1 MYTITD
7 KYLYINMISEKMEGR
22 EKLKVTLKKAISV
35 LLAVVMVF
43 TSVNIVPSTVE
54 AAVNS
59 SSGSSSWSLVWNDEF
74 NQTVGEAPDSS
85 TWSYDIGH
93 GDNGWGNQELQRYT
107 NSTDNVRIVDMSSDS
122 GSTDGKALA
131 ITAKRENG
139 EITSGRIK
147 TLNKQYLKYGRVE
160 ARLRLDDG
168 MRSGV
173 WPAFWMMGNDIES
186 GAPWPYCGEIDI
198 MEHRNAEKQIISTL
212 HWNTGTGT
220 SANNA
225 HIYSGSETTN
235 QYGNID
241 SINDWHNYAV
251 EWYED
256 VVKFYL
262 DGVCFETLNINNS
275 EMEEFQKEHFILLNL
290 AIGSSGSPFTKGET
304 VSDDFQSATMYVDY
318 VRVYQ
323 GKDSA
328 FSIAK
333 SGTSETK
340 PTPTTT
346 GDGSVEETTT
356 TTTKET
362 TQVSDNSLW
371 QEIGG
376 GDANTWYYDKNSM
389 SGISGV
395 VNIQQPGFAKEMGIY
410 ITVPSGISS
419 VSVNGN
425 TEGVAA
431 IQGAGAV
438 VYLSALTK
446 QTNTVTINYAGGTG
460 TVIIKNTNGT
470 SDGTTTETQT
480 ESQTPTET
488 INAADPY
495 ADVETVLTAPT
506 NAYLYNFTQEGNGYK
521 LSFTKA
527 DNSSILGEKTGT
539 EKYALY
545 VNDMLI
551 KEINATEL
559 TVNASNNT
567 ATVSLAEGDVS
578 KSGLTKGQQQKVSV
592 REIYSV
598 SDSENYYSPKSA
610 TTTFMYGNVESPY
623 ADDVPQIF
631 ISSSRLADGS
641 GKKNDNV
648 DLLTD
653 TSKTKV
659 NAAIVVKDEKGNN
672 TSYSNIGNIKVRGN
686 STALTEK
693 KPYNISFNEATD
705 LFGMGKAKKWSL
717 LANAFDK
724 SLIRNKLAM
733 DFQRTLESTYTP
745 NNVYTSNC
753 KFVDLYVDGTF
764 LGNYLLI
771 ESVETGSSRVDIND
785 GYVDDTDN
793 AKTESEP
800 AKVTINGTEYS
811 VYDALLELANDV
823 TETDSRYDE
832 GTYYFKTNGCSEIFS
847 INAPERSNTSYGYKE
862 SDTNK
867 PEWVTNINTY
877 LNGFETVLNQP
888 ATTDEEQKAQFDL
901 ISQFIDVDSFV
912 NFYITEEYFMCK
924 DVNFSSTRF
933 YTKGGKLYAG
943 PLWDLDL
950 SSGNIVDH
958 NGYEDYYAQHFA
970 WFNKLMTN
978 KYFKEK
984 VINRFTDVQPI
995 IKQIY
1000 AENGTMDTEIN
1011 SAKKSI
1017 DRNYLAKSEGGAGWE
1032 LNRRYT
1038 GDNYSNNV
1046 NKMYTEYAS
1055 YISDLRTWLQGR
1067 NTWLSATTQWN
1078 VTDDEYTWISIPNS
1092 NYYYF
1097 VPEGNQY
1104 KVTNANVASEK
1115 ILLAYGTQGFNATK
1129 VTVDGTEISSDNYE
1143 STGSVEFKI
1152 KESVLAKNGHPYKVA
1167 VYTENSGDTP
1177 YFTVYLKKTAPEDYV
1192 PKGFAVAV
1200 DNSGL
1205 LTATWT
1211 TTSDANAAAA
1221 TYEVKVGTEIAKVT
1235 GSTATYQL
1243 SSYGKYKVTL
1253 TTMIGSEI
1261 KDTQTLELTYSDP
1274 DTVGGTLTV
1283 SENWEAE
1290 RAESLVWT
1298 EVKNATG
1305 YGIYVDGKLYKTTNN
1320 TEEKVPAYVFAEKSE
1335 NTNKLSKP
1343 TTVGN
1348 HTTTVLAL
1356 FEDEK
1361 APELL
1366 TDGKSKNIVGE
1377 PYDTTLY
1384 VNYIFGTG
1392 TNLWNKSIS
1401 DNVWNFTV
1409 CEAIDKKG
1417 VTKGALADVE
1427 YNDDGSATVKFN
1439 DMGENTQSDS
1449 SGNRQQ
1455 PWNVKGALYNIP
1467 TENDKEVTVSFDI
1480 IGPAC
1485 LAEKKSGYPGE
1496 PEGEEKTQGITI
1508 NFTPEEIVNGA
1519 YGAAYKY
1526 AKYYFEPATV
1536 NGKQVSVLHYSENV
1550 KTTNTSYDLLF
1561 GLGDLVFSGD
1571 DKTLTLTNP
1580 VTSTVYGVD
1589 TVDAKGL
1596 YTSDGKGAAY
1606 VGFTSTVPNRQEP
1619 YYTYKVSVLDG
1630 ETTLEE
1636 QVVDNPSHITLKNG
1650 ETGYVPGKEY
1660 TVKVESIYAITN
1672 EVTATKT
1679 ATVTIPNEAEKKAD
1693 LVISSVINK
1702 RTNSTTVA
1710 DSVFR
1715 TGESVDVKVTVS
1727 NIGSVTSETTKLGL
1741 YNASLENTP
1750 LLDEKDVPAIEPGQS
1765 VTLTFTNTLA
1775 SEPNEYHFLLKV
1787 NADKTTS
1794 ESDYTNNNSNTEIK
1808 AYAPITDDLKIT
1820 DSETA
1825 HRISW
1830 ESVDGATSYEIR
1842 YSKKDG
1848 TEARAIVSGTTEY
1861 QLTEIPKE
1869 GTEIQLW
1876 AVESDNTK
1884 YEVKYTVPKAD
1895 MIISALKMVSEPLVD
1910 QYYRVGDT
1918 IKYEVTMKNIGL
1930 GKAVAKDGKITIH
1943 LVAGKNN
1950 NTESMI
1956 EKAYAVSANG
1966 NDINNISSG
1975 DSVTVTMETV
1985 LSDSDLGEIYFGGRA
2000 DADGDID
2007 EGNENNNYSIISTPV
2022 IVKEKLADSIVFAN
2036 DGTNVTATWP
2046 AYNDAT
2052 GYKIRYITGITNSIV
2067 GETVIK
2073 ATEGTTYSFSDNNS
2087 YPDSGK
2093 SVYVYAVMKDG
2104 TEQAV
2109 YASTAYA
2116 DLIVTNIGLTNGNS
2130 IIMGTTDSVTGTVK
2144 NVGVARAVAFV
2155 GSAQWC
2161 LLMAKTGTASPY
2173 NYSEEILLPNAT
2185 TDITINEAYK
2195 APDTAGEYSID
2206 YEVNE
2211 GSRIPESEEGKK
2223 NNTGTFKVNVGNK
2236 PSAVSNLKNTEG
2248 TTFTWD
2254 ESEGATSYKI
2264 YVDNALVDTVD
2275 KPTITIPTDKLSTI
2289 GEHTVKVVASNAF
2302 GDAQGTEIIK
2312 IISVEEKPLT
2322 ELVQKEQ
2329 WEYARNEVL
2338 SWAKDNEATGYAIYI
2353 NGELYTTLDQ
2363 TSKVNVSCTVPAY
2376 AFAEYNKK
2384 HNILN
2389 RQNQPTTVGTFNVS
2403 VVTLTN
2409 NTTAPE
2415 TLTETEGVYST
2426 DVENATVVGT
2436 KKTVLGVNYVYG
2448 SGTKLWLGDN
2458 PDNAWNFT
2466 ICEGSEVG
2474 ADVKVD
2480 YTSDGL
2486 SILTFHDMGNMW
2498 STEAKNAFRA
2508 LTTAE
2513 QRIEALNKDGKD
2525 DIDVGDQQWTVKAAI
2540 YDGNVNKGENLNLS
2554 FDIVGP
2560 ANITGQVISI
2570 KCVPEEY
2577 DINNN
2582 NYFDVG
2588 ITGYE
2593 EKFYKFEGVDKDED
2607 GVDDYS
2613 VLHYTNSFVATSDS
2627 YDLLF
2632 GLGLLDLTSG
2642 EKLTFTDP
2650 KVTEVYG
2657 VTKATASADYS
2668 KKYDSNY
2675 AISMLIESDVPSH
2688 LEEYYTYKVVVKD
2701 SQSNVVSTEIVDN
2714 PGNISLTNN
2723 NKGYPLGEYTVEV
2736 ESIYNEKTTSSRK
2749 TTVTLANQTGPD
2761 MIISKISLS
2770 PSTRSDGTYR
2780 VGDTVTV
2787 SFTMKNIGNE
2797 QAVPTGNLCA
2807 YTYVDGVYKEWKRG
2821 SAEPM
2826 AIGEEY
2832 NDSFTVKLDEQKKY
2846 VFSVKADAE
2855 EKVSEL
2861 NEDNNTLS
2869 TSIYVY
2875 DAEKTL
2881 DLKNDGSKVYAQW
2894 PKAEQGL
2901 TGDYIISYV
2910 SGGKTYE
2917 ENVKNATSYEFKEGK
2932 YPDYNST
2939 VTLKVAKDD
2948 GTLLNVAVATAK
2960 PDMVISSISVPKR
2973 HYTVGET
2980 VKITSVMKNIG
2991 TSNAQ
2996 LSGGDSILQKWVL
3009 GGTYTTDGKGGQLR
3023 DWSTEGITEFNINQ
3037 ELSYTFNYVITEN
3050 DVKDGKILISTYA
3063 DADFK
3068 LLEIDENNNSSDVI
3082 ELVVGEPTQLTL
3094 KQQNV
3099 DVSKAQYGNGKV
3111 EAVWPAATDA
3121 TAYEIVYNTGA
3132 TYKPVQETSV
3142 TRTKVLR
3149 LENPVETESS
3159 IKYTSDGNTFVYNKN
3174 DKTFTYVFEESLDNK
3189 SKVTVRNTYEEN
3201 VGNETVYYDYAS
3213 ATAYAD
3219 LIVTDL
3225 DVTGDR
3231 VTTQNGKKVIPVK
3244 LPFNLT
3250 MNVRNIGTAAIGSAG
3265 EDFETYYGGWNM
3277 TSLIEQTNVPG
3288 IVGNENLTAGG
3299 INTAYC
3305 KGIVAGQSVPVT
3317 ISKAI
3322 IKSKGDYT
3330 LKVKT
3335 DSPGFAEAED
3345 TGYFDESDETN
3356 NYATIDVSADYNQQ
3370 KMDWVP
3376 IHYSES
3382 DELVQNGTV
3391 SVNDNYPFKI
3401 AATQSTIEYKV
3412 LNSSIP
3418 DLDYS
3423 DIVTRYVGYAN
3434 THISIGFNNEY
3445 SIVSTKPYQYKEVGE
3460 GKGNYVKITDA
3471 NGNVTYKEVENNKGD
3486 YIVESVISD
3495 TVTQYSQV
3503 NGDYANNYGT
3513 SSFVPNFNVLQNQ
3526 GCYINNWLNN
3536 GEVLAPTSNTQIGYV
3551 GNGFNFNAESWG
3563 LGKYYVM
3570 KLKTG
3575 PDENADWVE
3584 MAFRVKTD
3592 GSQWIKVNATD
3603 GTDADKLPFY
3613 YHDDTYET
3621 KGTFFYDCSD
3631 MNLSSITSYNGDH
3644 LAVQLDN
3651 STVPDL
3657 TKLNWRVAITTA
3669 SVDDKGNFKIPT
3681 KSDEDYEVQIQS
3693 STDGIVGV
3701 QGTGRLLMKL
3711 PEIMEQLPVHS
3722 DNGGTRDSNYYYMKI
3737 FYDTTDTSNP
3747 YVAIPIKVE
3756 ADIPKIEEIHGMTVA
3771 KRGDNL
3777 SVQWTNTTTQD
3788 EHGYTYD
3795 IYIRDVKNNG
3805 EFVKVTDTPVVAGN
3819 YNFKDYDLQTIGNEY
3834 EVKVVG
3840 KWGGHCQSTEKT
3852 LSYKVVAPEENR
3864 DYITDE
3870 TFNYDSLS
3878 NDKWMPISG
3887 EHNLPVHLE
3896 NTVSATVNADIYYYT
3911 DKDLDNAIG
3920 YNGSYISLVG
3930 NEKYFTGSTSSL
3942 YVKNGNTYKYESRN
3956 IYDNFYKGQILMNV
3970 AELFT
3975 TYGDYTDVSELY
3987 DRAMYYTVRVYGNN
4001 GANYKDYYFKI
4012 VPKPDGST
4020 VEQSSGKW
4028 REISGEHKLPVT
4040 FSDLK
4045 LDGDVYFYDYKSKT
4059 NTYDIRGYN
4068 GEYMALLGKKENY
4081 RAGTT
4086 TVQISKPIS
4095 MNMASDF
4102 DRKTGTNSYDTDK
4115 YIEKAKAGTLHEIY
4129 GNATYTSDDSIFE
4142 SKNIYESVYDG
4153 FINVKA
4159 SDVVSVSY
4167 GTNFYILK
4175 ITNGDNVA
4183 YVPMKVVVKSGDVEV
4198 QGFQINYDKGAG
4210 SASEFNP
4217 ATRIVSRA
4225 CKVMTVGDTLHRVK
4239 EHGTIFGVADYIK
4252 SSDMTL
4258 DSTSNYVSH
4267 MATTAKGLYNGYV
4280 SGLNDDDTYNYYGFT
4295 IKWNTYNYSALT
4307 TKYSYRA
4314 YAKLDNNQVV
4324 YGHKIYTANTYEV
4337 AENLYNNSKMPNVQ
4351 AHDFLYDN
4359 ILNIVDMGTNR
4370 KYISYAMVKALN
4382 VRKTTDPK
4390 YTLINTVF
4398 QDIYDYVRCSDKA
4411 YTYQDRKPFECKD
4424 ANVESELLGY
4434 LNNASKELHGS
4445 DFAEYKSLADWIY
4458 GETGNYGQSSMPSYP
4473 GCYKKADFG
4482 WGSNIFTD
4490 YDSE

>member
-1 MYTITD
+1 MKGKI
-7 KYLYINMISEKMEGR
+7 KKVVSLLLSIAMI
-22 EKLKVTLKKAISV
+22 
-35 LLAVVMVF
+35 F
-43 TSVNIVPSTVE
+43 TSVNILPSTVE

-74 NQTVGEAPDSS
+74 NQTVGEAPDAS

-131 ITAKRENG
+131 ITAKRQNG

-147 TLNKQYLKYGRVE
+147 TLNKQYMKYGRVE

-186 GAPWPYCGEIDI
+186 GASWPYCGEIDI

-220 SANNA
+220 SANYA
-225 HIYSGSETTN
+225 HVYAGSETTN
-235 QYGNID
+235 QFGNID

-256 VVKFYL
+256 VMKFYL
-262 DGVCFETLNINNS
+262 DGVCFETLNINSS

-290 AIGSSGSPFTKGET
+290 AIGSTKSPFTLGQT
-304 VSDDFQSATMYVDY
+304 VSDDFTSATMYVDY

-323 GKDSA
+323 GNDSA

-346 GDGSVEETTT
+346 GDGKVEETTT
-356 TTTKET
+356 AQET
-362 TQVSDNSLW
+362 TPASVDSSWKVID
-371 QEIGG
+371 G

-389 SGISGV
+389 SGISSV
-395 VNIQQPGFAKEMGIY
+395 VNIQKPEFAKEKGIY
-410 ITVPSGISS
+410 ITVPKSISS

-431 IQGAGAV
+431 IQDAGTV

-446 QTNTVTINYAGGTG
+446 QTNTVTIHYAGGTG

-470 SDGTTTETQT
+470 SDDTTTETQT

-495 ADVETVLTAPT
+495 ADAKTVLTAPT
-506 NAYLYNFTQEGNGYK
+506 NAYLYNFTQDGNGYK

-527 DNSSILGEKTGT
+527 DNSSVLGEKTGT

-545 VNDMLI
+545 VNDKLI

-578 KSGLTKGQQQKVSV
+578 KNGLTKGQQQKVSV

-771 ESVETGSSRVDIND
+771 ESVETGSSRVAIND

-823 TETDSRYDE
+823 TETGSRYDE

-877 LNGFETVLNQP
+877 LNGFETVLNQT

-984 VINRFTDVQPI
+984 VIKRFTDAQPI
-995 IKQIY
+995 IKKIY

-1078 VTDDEYTWISIPNS
+1078 VTDDEYTWIAIPNS

-1097 VPEGNQY
+1097 APEENQY
-1104 KVTNANVASEK
+1104 SVTNTNVASEK
-1115 ILLAYGTQGFNATK
+1115 ILLAYGAQGFNATK

-1192 PKGFAVAV
+1192 PKGFAATV

-1205 LTATWT
+1205 LTASWT

-1235 GSTATYQL
+1235 GSTATYKL
-1243 SSYGKYKVTL
+1243 STYGKYKVTL
-1253 TTMIGSEI
+1253 TTRIGSEI

-1274 DTVGGTLTV
+1274 DAVGGTLTV

-1305 YGIYVDGKLYKTTNN
+1305 YGIYVDGKLYKTTNA
-1320 TEEKVPAYVFAEKSE
+1320 TKEKIPAYVFAEKSE

-1356 FEDEK
+1356 FDDEK

-1366 TDGKSKNIVGE
+1366 TDGKSKNIVDE

-1427 YNDDGSATVKFN
+1427 YNNDGSASVKFN
-1439 DMGENTQSDS
+1439 DMGENTQTDS
-1449 SGNRQQ
+1449 NGNRQQ

-1467 TENDKEVTVSFDI
+1467 TENNKEVTVSFDI

-1519 YGAAYKY
+1519 YGATYKY

-1741 YNASLENTP
+1741 YNADLENTP

-1842 YSKKDG
+1842 YSKEDG

-1895 MIISALKMVSEPLVD
+1895 MIISALKMVSEPSVD

-1956 EKAYAVSANG
+1956 QKAYAVSANG

-1985 LSDSDLGEIYFGGRA
+1985 LSDSDLGETYFGGRA

-2007 EGNENNNYSIISTPV
+2007 EGNENNNYYIISTPV
-2022 IVKEKLADSIVFAN
+2022 IV
-2036 DGTNVTATWP
+2036 
-2046 AYNDAT
+2046 
-2052 GYKIRYITGITNSIV
+2052 
-2067 GETVIK
+2067 
-2073 ATEGTTYSFSDNNS
+2073 
-2087 YPDSGK
+2087 
-2093 SVYVYAVMKDG
+2093 
-2104 TEQAV
+2104 
-2109 YASTAYA
+2109 
-2116 DLIVTNIGLTNGNS
+2116 
-2130 IIMGTTDSVTGTVK
+2130 
-2144 NVGVARAVAFV
+2144 
-2155 GSAQWC
+2155 
-2161 LLMAKTGTASPY
+2161 
-2173 NYSEEILLPNAT
+2173 
-2185 TDITINEAYK
+2185 
-2195 APDTAGEYSID
+2195 
-2206 YEVNE
+2206 
-2211 GSRIPESEEGKK
+2211 
-2223 NNTGTFKVNVGNK
+2223 
-2236 PSAVSNLKNTEG
+2236 
-2248 TTFTWD
+2248 
-2254 ESEGATSYKI
+2254 
-2264 YVDNALVDTVD
+2264 
-2275 KPTITIPTDKLSTI
+2275 
-2289 GEHTVKVVASNAF
+2289 
-2302 GDAQGTEIIK
+2302 
-2312 IISVEEKPLT
+2312 
-2322 ELVQKEQ
+2322 
-2329 WEYARNEVL
+2329 
-2338 SWAKDNEATGYAIYI
+2338 
-2353 NGELYTTLDQ
+2353 
-2363 TSKVNVSCTVPAY
+2363 
-2376 AFAEYNKK
+2376 
-2384 HNILN
+2384 
-2389 RQNQPTTVGTFNVS
+2389 
-2403 VVTLTN
+2403 
-2409 NTTAPE
+2409 
-2415 TLTETEGVYST
+2415 
-2426 DVENATVVGT
+2426 
-2436 KKTVLGVNYVYG
+2436 
-2448 SGTKLWLGDN
+2448 
-2458 PDNAWNFT
+2458 
-2466 ICEGSEVG
+2466 
-2474 ADVKVD
+2474 
-2480 YTSDGL
+2480 
-2486 SILTFHDMGNMW
+2486 
-2498 STEAKNAFRA
+2498 
-2508 LTTAE
+2508 
-2513 QRIEALNKDGKD
+2513 
-2525 DIDVGDQQWTVKAAI
+2525 
-2540 YDGNVNKGENLNLS
+2540 
-2554 FDIVGP
+2554 
-2560 ANITGQVISI
+2560 
-2570 KCVPEEY
+2570 
-2577 DINNN
+2577 
-2582 NYFDVG
+2582 
-2588 ITGYE
+2588 
-2593 EKFYKFEGVDKDED
+2593 
-2607 GVDDYS
+2607 
-2613 VLHYTNSFVATSDS
+2613 
-2627 YDLLF
+2627 
-2632 GLGLLDLTSG
+2632 
-2642 EKLTFTDP
+2642 
-2650 KVTEVYG
+2650 
-2657 VTKATASADYS
+2657 
-2668 KKYDSNY
+2668 
-2675 AISMLIESDVPSH
+2675 
-2688 LEEYYTYKVVVKD
+2688 
-2701 SQSNVVSTEIVDN
+2701 
-2714 PGNISLTNN
+2714 
-2723 NKGYPLGEYTVEV
+2723 
-2736 ESIYNEKTTSSRK
+2736 
-2749 TTVTLANQTGPD
+2749 
-2761 MIISKISLS
+2761 
-2770 PSTRSDGTYR
+2770 
-2780 VGDTVTV
+2780 
-2787 SFTMKNIGNE
+2787 
-2797 QAVPTGNLCA
+2797 
-2807 YTYVDGVYKEWKRG
+2807 
-2821 SAEPM
+2821 
-2826 AIGEEY
+2826 
-2832 NDSFTVKLDEQKKY
+2832 
-2846 VFSVKADAE
+2846 
-2855 EKVSEL
+2855 
-2861 NEDNNTLS
+2861 
-2869 TSIYVY
+2869 
-2875 DAEKTL
+2875 
-2881 DLKNDGSKVYAQW
+2881 
-2894 PKAEQGL
+2894 
-2901 TGDYIISYV
+2901 
-2910 SGGKTYE
+2910 
-2917 ENVKNATSYEFKEGK
+2917 
-2932 YPDYNST
+2932 
-2939 VTLKVAKDD
+2939 
-2948 GTLLNVAVATAK
+2948 
-2960 PDMVISSISVPKR
+2960 
-2973 HYTVGET
+2973 
-2980 VKITSVMKNIG
+2980 
-2991 TSNAQ
+2991 
-2996 LSGGDSILQKWVL
+2996 
-3009 GGTYTTDGKGGQLR
+3009 
-3023 DWSTEGITEFNINQ
+3023 
-3037 ELSYTFNYVITEN
+3037 
-3050 DVKDGKILISTYA
+3050 
-3063 DADFK
+3063 
-3068 LLEIDENNNSSDVI
+3068 
-3082 ELVVGEPTQLTL
+3082 
-3094 KQQNV
+3094 
-3099 DVSKAQYGNGKV
+3099 
-3111 EAVWPAATDA
+3111 
-3121 TAYEIVYNTGA
+3121 
-3132 TYKPVQETSV
+3132 
-3142 TRTKVLR
+3142 
-3149 LENPVETESS
+3149 
-3159 IKYTSDGNTFVYNKN
+3159 
-3174 DKTFTYVFEESLDNK
+3174 
-3189 SKVTVRNTYEEN
+3189 
-3201 VGNETVYYDYAS
+3201 
-3213 ATAYAD
+3213 
-3219 LIVTDL
+3219 
-3225 DVTGDR
+3225 
-3231 VTTQNGKKVIPVK
+3231 
-3244 LPFNLT
+3244 
-3250 MNVRNIGTAAIGSAG
+3250 
-3265 EDFETYYGGWNM
+3265 
-3277 TSLIEQTNVPG
+3277 
-3288 IVGNENLTAGG
+3288 
-3299 INTAYC
+3299 
-3305 KGIVAGQSVPVT
+3305 
-3317 ISKAI
+3317 
-3322 IKSKGDYT
+3322 
-3330 LKVKT
+3330 
-3335 DSPGFAEAED
+3335 
-3345 TGYFDESDETN
+3345 
-3356 NYATIDVSADYNQQ
+3356 ADYNQQ

-3382 DELVQNGTV
+3382 DELVKNGTV

-3412 LNSSIP
+3412 LNSSIS

-3423 DIVTRYVGYAN
+3423 DIVTKYVGYAN

-3445 SIVSTKPYQYKEVGE
+3445 SIVSTKPYQYKKVGE
-3460 GKGNYVKITDA
+3460 GKGNYVQITDD

-3486 YIVESVISD
+3486 YVVESFISD
-3495 TVTQYSQV
+3495 TVTQYSKV

-3513 SSFVPNFNVLQNQ
+3513 SSFVPNFNVMQNQ
-3526 GCYINNWLNN
+3526 SCYINNWLNN
-3536 GEVLAPTSNTQIGYV
+3536 GEVLAPTSKTQIDYV

-3584 MAFRVKTD
+3584 IAFRVKTD
-3592 GSQWIKVNATD
+3592 GSQWIKANATD

-3621 KGTFFYDCSD
+3621 NGIFFYDCSD
-3631 MNLSSITSYNGDH
+3631 TNLSSITSYNGNH

-3681 KSDEDYEVQIQS
+3681 KLDEDYEVQIQS

-3711 PEIMEQLPVHS
+3711 PEIMKQLPVHS

-3852 LSYKVVAPEENR
+3852 LSYKVVAPEKNR

-3911 DKDLDNAIG
+3911 DKDLDNVIG

-4068 GEYMALLGKKENY
+4068 GEYMSLLGKKENY
-4081 RAGTT
+4081 QAGTT

-4175 ITNGDNVA
+4175 ITNGDNVT

-4337 AENLYNNSKMPNVQ
+4337 AENLYNNSKMPNIQ

-4382 VRKTTDPK
+4382 VRTTTDPK

-4398 QDIYDYVRCSDKA
+4398 KDIYDYVRCSDES
-4411 YTYQDRKPFECKD
+4411 YTYKDRKPFKCKD

-4434 LNNASKELHGS
+4434 LNNASKKLHGS

-4473 GCYKKADFG
+4473 GCYKKTDFG

>member
-1 MYTITD
+1 MKGKMKKVVSLLLSIA
-7 KYLYINMISEKMEGR
+7 MI
-22 EKLKVTLKKAISV
+22 
-35 LLAVVMVF
+35 F
-43 TSVNIVPSTVE
+43 TSVNILPSTVE

-212 HWNTGTGT
+212 HWNTGTGA

-225 HIYSGSETTN
+225 HVYSGSETTN

-290 AIGSSGSPFTKGET
+290 AIGSINSPFTKGET

-323 GKDSA
+323 GNDSA

-333 SGTSETK
+333 TGTSETK
-340 PTPTTT
+340 PTQTTT
-346 GDGSVEETTT
+346 GDGFTTCSSEKTSLGGWGYYVLGGNAGKYQNGTNLDDEFVLKLTSNNKSAWGVQAFTKNISVTSGHKYNVSVDVNSSAATGDVLMKDEIGGTEFTNQALSAGNNTLTGSFTANSDTMQFMFNLANVDAGTTLKFSNVKVTDVTGSGEVGVTTTAQETTP
-356 TTTKET
+356 
-362 TQVSDNSLW
+362 VSVDSSW
-371 QEIGG
+371 EVIGG

-389 SGISGV
+389 SGISNV
-395 VNIQQPGFAKEMGIY
+395 VNIQQPGFAKEKGIY
-410 ITVPSGISS
+410 ITVPKRISS

-431 IQGAGAV
+431 IQDAGAV

-446 QTNTVTINYAGGTG
+446 QINTVTINYAGGTG

-495 ADVETVLTAPT
+495 ADAKTVLTAPK

-527 DNSSILGEKTGT
+527 DNSSVLGEKTGT

-545 VNDMLI
+545 VNDKLI

-578 KSGLTKGQQQKVSV
+578 KNGLTKGQQQKVSV
-592 REIYSV
+592 REIYNV

-771 ESVETGSSRVDIND
+771 ESVETGSSRVAIND

-823 TETDSRYDE
+823 TETGSRYDE

-888 ATTDEEQKAQFDL
+888 ATTDKEQKAQFDL

-1078 VTDDEYTWISIPNS
+1078 VTDDEYTWIAIPNS

-1097 VPEGNQY
+1097 VPEGNQH

-1115 ILLAYGTQGFNATK
+1115 ILLAYGAQGFNATK

-1192 PKGFAVAV
+1192 PKGFAATV

-1235 GSTATYQL
+1235 GSTATYKL
-1243 SSYGKYKVTL
+1243 STYGKYKVTL
-1253 TTMIGSEI
+1253 TTRIGSEI

-1305 YGIYVDGKLYKTTNN
+1305 YGIYVDGKLYKTTNA
-1320 TEEKVPAYVFAEKSE
+1320 TKEKIPAYVFAEKSE

-1356 FEDEK
+1356 FDDEK

-1895 MIISALKMVSEPLVD
+1895 MIISALKMVSEPSVD

-2022 IVKEKLADSIVFAN
+2022 IVKK
-2036 DGTNVTATWP
+2036 
-2046 AYNDAT
+2046 
-2052 GYKIRYITGITNSIV
+2052 
-2067 GETVIK
+2067 
-2073 ATEGTTYSFSDNNS
+2073 
-2087 YPDSGK
+2087 
-2093 SVYVYAVMKDG
+2093 
-2104 TEQAV
+2104 
-2109 YASTAYA
+2109 
-2116 DLIVTNIGLTNGNS
+2116 
-2130 IIMGTTDSVTGTVK
+2130 
-2144 NVGVARAVAFV
+2144 
-2155 GSAQWC
+2155 
-2161 LLMAKTGTASPY
+2161 
-2173 NYSEEILLPNAT
+2173 
-2185 TDITINEAYK
+2185 
-2195 APDTAGEYSID
+2195 
-2206 YEVNE
+2206 
-2211 GSRIPESEEGKK
+2211 
-2223 NNTGTFKVNVGNK
+2223 
-2236 PSAVSNLKNTEG
+2236 
-2248 TTFTWD
+2248 
-2254 ESEGATSYKI
+2254 
-2264 YVDNALVDTVD
+2264 
-2275 KPTITIPTDKLSTI
+2275 
-2289 GEHTVKVVASNAF
+2289 
-2302 GDAQGTEIIK
+2302 
-2312 IISVEEKPLT
+2312 
-2322 ELVQKEQ
+2322 
-2329 WEYARNEVL
+2329 
-2338 SWAKDNEATGYAIYI
+2338 
-2353 NGELYTTLDQ
+2353 
-2363 TSKVNVSCTVPAY
+2363 
-2376 AFAEYNKK
+2376 
-2384 HNILN
+2384 
-2389 RQNQPTTVGTFNVS
+2389 
-2403 VVTLTN
+2403 
-2409 NTTAPE
+2409 
-2415 TLTETEGVYST
+2415 
-2426 DVENATVVGT
+2426 
-2436 KKTVLGVNYVYG
+2436 
-2448 SGTKLWLGDN
+2448 
-2458 PDNAWNFT
+2458 
-2466 ICEGSEVG
+2466 
-2474 ADVKVD
+2474 
-2480 YTSDGL
+2480 
-2486 SILTFHDMGNMW
+2486 
-2498 STEAKNAFRA
+2498 
-2508 LTTAE
+2508 
-2513 QRIEALNKDGKD
+2513 
-2525 DIDVGDQQWTVKAAI
+2525 
-2540 YDGNVNKGENLNLS
+2540 
-2554 FDIVGP
+2554 
-2560 ANITGQVISI
+2560 
-2570 KCVPEEY
+2570 
-2577 DINNN
+2577 
-2582 NYFDVG
+2582 
-2588 ITGYE
+2588 
-2593 EKFYKFEGVDKDED
+2593 
-2607 GVDDYS
+2607 
-2613 VLHYTNSFVATSDS
+2613 
-2627 YDLLF
+2627 
-2632 GLGLLDLTSG
+2632 
-2642 EKLTFTDP
+2642 
-2650 KVTEVYG
+2650 
-2657 VTKATASADYS
+2657 
-2668 KKYDSNY
+2668 
-2675 AISMLIESDVPSH
+2675 
-2688 LEEYYTYKVVVKD
+2688 
-2701 SQSNVVSTEIVDN
+2701 
-2714 PGNISLTNN
+2714 
-2723 NKGYPLGEYTVEV
+2723 
-2736 ESIYNEKTTSSRK
+2736 
-2749 TTVTLANQTGPD
+2749 
-2761 MIISKISLS
+2761 
-2770 PSTRSDGTYR
+2770 
-2780 VGDTVTV
+2780 
-2787 SFTMKNIGNE
+2787 
-2797 QAVPTGNLCA
+2797 
-2807 YTYVDGVYKEWKRG
+2807 
-2821 SAEPM
+2821 
-2826 AIGEEY
+2826 
-2832 NDSFTVKLDEQKKY
+2832 
-2846 VFSVKADAE
+2846 
-2855 EKVSEL
+2855 
-2861 NEDNNTLS
+2861 
-2869 TSIYVY
+2869 
-2875 DAEKTL
+2875 
-2881 DLKNDGSKVYAQW
+2881 
-2894 PKAEQGL
+2894 
-2901 TGDYIISYV
+2901 
-2910 SGGKTYE
+2910 
-2917 ENVKNATSYEFKEGK
+2917 
-2932 YPDYNST
+2932 
-2939 VTLKVAKDD
+2939 
-2948 GTLLNVAVATAK
+2948 
-2960 PDMVISSISVPKR
+2960 
-2973 HYTVGET
+2973 
-2980 VKITSVMKNIG
+2980 
-2991 TSNAQ
+2991 
-2996 LSGGDSILQKWVL
+2996 
-3009 GGTYTTDGKGGQLR
+3009 
-3023 DWSTEGITEFNINQ
+3023 
-3037 ELSYTFNYVITEN
+3037 
-3050 DVKDGKILISTYA
+3050 
-3063 DADFK
+3063 
-3068 LLEIDENNNSSDVI
+3068 
-3082 ELVVGEPTQLTL
+3082 
-3094 KQQNV
+3094 
-3099 DVSKAQYGNGKV
+3099 
-3111 EAVWPAATDA
+3111 
-3121 TAYEIVYNTGA
+3121 
-3132 TYKPVQETSV
+3132 
-3142 TRTKVLR
+3142 
-3149 LENPVETESS
+3149 
-3159 IKYTSDGNTFVYNKN
+3159 
-3174 DKTFTYVFEESLDNK
+3174 
-3189 SKVTVRNTYEEN
+3189 
-3201 VGNETVYYDYAS
+3201 
-3213 ATAYAD
+3213 
-3219 LIVTDL
+3219 
-3225 DVTGDR
+3225 
-3231 VTTQNGKKVIPVK
+3231 
-3244 LPFNLT
+3244 
-3250 MNVRNIGTAAIGSAG
+3250 
-3265 EDFETYYGGWNM
+3265 
-3277 TSLIEQTNVPG
+3277 
-3288 IVGNENLTAGG
+3288 
-3299 INTAYC
+3299 
-3305 KGIVAGQSVPVT
+3305 
-3317 ISKAI
+3317 
-3322 IKSKGDYT
+3322 
-3330 LKVKT
+3330 
-3335 DSPGFAEAED
+3335 
-3345 TGYFDESDETN
+3345 
-3356 NYATIDVSADYNQQ
+3356 
-3370 KMDWVP
+3370 
-3376 IHYSES
+3376 
-3382 DELVQNGTV
+3382 
-3391 SVNDNYPFKI
+3391 
-3401 AATQSTIEYKV
+3401 
-3412 LNSSIP
+3412 
-3418 DLDYS
+3418 
-3423 DIVTRYVGYAN
+3423 
-3434 THISIGFNNEY
+3434 
-3445 SIVSTKPYQYKEVGE
+3445 
-3460 GKGNYVKITDA
+3460 
-3471 NGNVTYKEVENNKGD
+3471 
-3486 YIVESVISD
+3486 
-3495 TVTQYSQV
+3495 
-3503 NGDYANNYGT
+3503 
-3513 SSFVPNFNVLQNQ
+3513 
-3526 GCYINNWLNN
+3526 
-3536 GEVLAPTSNTQIGYV
+3536 
-3551 GNGFNFNAESWG
+3551 
-3563 LGKYYVM
+3563 
-3570 KLKTG
+3570 
-3575 PDENADWVE
+3575 
-3584 MAFRVKTD
+3584 D

-3621 KGTFFYDCSD
+3621 KGTFFYACSD
-3631 MNLSSITSYNGDH
+3631 MNLSSITSYNGNH

-3701 QGTGRLLMKL
+3701 KGTGRLLMKL

-3852 LSYKVVAPEENR
+3852 LSYKVVAPEKNR

-4068 GEYMALLGKKENY
+4068 GEYMSLLGKKENY

-4153 FINVKA
+4153 FINAKA

-4390 YTLINTVF
+4390 YKLINTVF

-4473 GCYKKADFG
+4473 GCYKKTDFG

>member
-1 MYTITD
+1 MKGKMKKVVSLLLSIA
-7 KYLYINMISEKMEGR
+7 MI
-22 EKLKVTLKKAISV
+22 
-35 LLAVVMVF
+35 F
-43 TSVNIVPSTVE
+43 TSVNILPSTVE

-59 SSGSSSWSLVWNDEF
+59 SSGSSSWSLVWSDEF
-74 NQTVGEAPDSS
+74 NQTVGGAPDSS

-93 GDNGWGNQELQRYT
+93 GDNGWGNQEVQRYT

-147 TLNKQYLKYGRVE
+147 TLNKQYMKYGRVE
-160 ARLRLDDG
+160 ARLRLEDG

-173 WPAFWMMGNDIES
+173 WPAFWMMGNDIEN
-186 GAPWPYCGEIDI
+186 GAQWPYCGEIDI

-220 SANNA
+220 SANYN
-225 HIYSGSETTN
+225 HIYAGSETTN

-256 VVKFYL
+256 VMKFYL
-262 DGVCFETLNINNS
+262 DGVCFETLNINSS

-290 AIGSSGSPFTKGET
+290 AIGSTNSPFTLGHT
-304 VSDDFQSATMYVDY
+304 VSADFQSATMYVDY

-323 GKDSA
+323 GNDPA

-340 PTPTTT
+340 PTQTTT
-346 GDGSVEETTT
+346 GDGKVEETTT
-356 TTTKET
+356 VQKTTP
-362 TQVSDNSLW
+362 VSDNSLW
-371 QEIGG
+371 QEIRG
-376 GDANTWYYDKNSM
+376 GDANTWYYDKNSV
-389 SGISGV
+389 SGITEM
-395 VNIQQPGFAKEMGIY
+395 VNVQQPGFAKEKGIY
-410 ITVPSGISS
+410 ITVPQKISS

-431 IQGAGAV
+431 IQDAGTV

-446 QTNTVTINYAGGTG
+446 RINTVTINYAGGTG

-495 ADVETVLTAPT
+495 ADAKTVLTAPT
-506 NAYLYNFTQEGNGYK
+506 NAYLYNFTQDGNGYK

-527 DNSSILGEKTGT
+527 DNSSVLGEKTGT

-545 VNDMLI
+545 VNDKLI

-578 KSGLTKGQQQKVSV
+578 KNGLTKGQQQKVSV

-771 ESVETGSSRVDIND
+771 ESVETGSSRVAIND

-823 TETDSRYDE
+823 TETGSRYDE

-877 LNGFETVLNQP
+877 LNGFETVLNQT

-984 VINRFTDVQPI
+984 VIKRFTDVQPI
-995 IKQIY
+995 IKKIY

-1055 YISDLRTWLQGR
+1055 YISDMRTWLQGR

-1078 VTDDEYTWISIPNS
+1078 VTDDEYTWIAIPNS

-1104 KVTNANVASEK
+1104 SVTNTNVASEK
-1115 ILLAYGTQGFNATK
+1115 ILLAYGAQGFNATK

-1192 PKGFAVAV
+1192 PKGFAATV

-1205 LTATWT
+1205 LTASWT

-1235 GSTATYQL
+1235 GSTATYKL
-1243 SSYGKYKVTL
+1243 STYGKYKVTL
-1253 TTMIGSEI
+1253 TTRIGSEI

-1274 DTVGGTLTV
+1274 DAVGGTLTV

-1305 YGIYVDGKLYKTTNN
+1305 YGIYVDGKLYKTTNA
-1320 TEEKVPAYVFAEKSE
+1320 TKEKIPAYVFAEKSE

-1356 FEDEK
+1356 FDDEK

-1366 TDGKSKNIVGE
+1366 TDGKSKNIVDE

-1401 DNVWNFTV
+1401 DSVWNFTV

-1439 DMGENTQSDS
+1439 DMGENTQIDS
-1449 SGNRQQ
+1449 NGNRQQ

-1467 TENDKEVTVSFDI
+1467 TENNKEVTVSFDI

-1519 YGAAYKY
+1519 YGATYKY

-1636 QVVDNPSHITLKNG
+1636 QEVDNPSHITLKNG

-1679 ATVTIPNEAEKKAD
+1679 AAVTIPNEAEKKAD

-1727 NIGSVTSETTKLGL
+1727 NIGSVASETTKLGL
-1741 YNASLENTP
+1741 YNADLENTP

-1842 YSKKDG
+1842 YSKEDG

-1895 MIISALKMVSEPLVD
+1895 MIISALKMVSEPSVD

-1956 EKAYAVSANG
+1956 QRAYAVSANG

-1985 LSDSDLGEIYFGGRA
+1985 LSDSDLGETYFGGRA

-2022 IVKEKLADSIVFAN
+2022 IVKK
-2036 DGTNVTATWP
+2036 
-2046 AYNDAT
+2046 
-2052 GYKIRYITGITNSIV
+2052 
-2067 GETVIK
+2067 
-2073 ATEGTTYSFSDNNS
+2073 
-2087 YPDSGK
+2087 
-2093 SVYVYAVMKDG
+2093 
-2104 TEQAV
+2104 
-2109 YASTAYA
+2109 
-2116 DLIVTNIGLTNGNS
+2116 
-2130 IIMGTTDSVTGTVK
+2130 
-2144 NVGVARAVAFV
+2144 
-2155 GSAQWC
+2155 
-2161 LLMAKTGTASPY
+2161 
-2173 NYSEEILLPNAT
+2173 
-2185 TDITINEAYK
+2185 
-2195 APDTAGEYSID
+2195 
-2206 YEVNE
+2206 
-2211 GSRIPESEEGKK
+2211 
-2223 NNTGTFKVNVGNK
+2223 
-2236 PSAVSNLKNTEG
+2236 
-2248 TTFTWD
+2248 
-2254 ESEGATSYKI
+2254 
-2264 YVDNALVDTVD
+2264 
-2275 KPTITIPTDKLSTI
+2275 
-2289 GEHTVKVVASNAF
+2289 
-2302 GDAQGTEIIK
+2302 
-2312 IISVEEKPLT
+2312 
-2322 ELVQKEQ
+2322 
-2329 WEYARNEVL
+2329 
-2338 SWAKDNEATGYAIYI
+2338 
-2353 NGELYTTLDQ
+2353 
-2363 TSKVNVSCTVPAY
+2363 
-2376 AFAEYNKK
+2376 
-2384 HNILN
+2384 
-2389 RQNQPTTVGTFNVS
+2389 
-2403 VVTLTN
+2403 
-2409 NTTAPE
+2409 
-2415 TLTETEGVYST
+2415 
-2426 DVENATVVGT
+2426 
-2436 KKTVLGVNYVYG
+2436 
-2448 SGTKLWLGDN
+2448 
-2458 PDNAWNFT
+2458 
-2466 ICEGSEVG
+2466 
-2474 ADVKVD
+2474 
-2480 YTSDGL
+2480 
-2486 SILTFHDMGNMW
+2486 
-2498 STEAKNAFRA
+2498 
-2508 LTTAE
+2508 
-2513 QRIEALNKDGKD
+2513 
-2525 DIDVGDQQWTVKAAI
+2525 
-2540 YDGNVNKGENLNLS
+2540 
-2554 FDIVGP
+2554 
-2560 ANITGQVISI
+2560 
-2570 KCVPEEY
+2570 
-2577 DINNN
+2577 
-2582 NYFDVG
+2582 
-2588 ITGYE
+2588 
-2593 EKFYKFEGVDKDED
+2593 
-2607 GVDDYS
+2607 
-2613 VLHYTNSFVATSDS
+2613 
-2627 YDLLF
+2627 
-2632 GLGLLDLTSG
+2632 
-2642 EKLTFTDP
+2642 
-2650 KVTEVYG
+2650 
-2657 VTKATASADYS
+2657 
-2668 KKYDSNY
+2668 
-2675 AISMLIESDVPSH
+2675 
-2688 LEEYYTYKVVVKD
+2688 
-2701 SQSNVVSTEIVDN
+2701 
-2714 PGNISLTNN
+2714 
-2723 NKGYPLGEYTVEV
+2723 
-2736 ESIYNEKTTSSRK
+2736 
-2749 TTVTLANQTGPD
+2749 
-2761 MIISKISLS
+2761 
-2770 PSTRSDGTYR
+2770 
-2780 VGDTVTV
+2780 
-2787 SFTMKNIGNE
+2787 
-2797 QAVPTGNLCA
+2797 
-2807 YTYVDGVYKEWKRG
+2807 
-2821 SAEPM
+2821 
-2826 AIGEEY
+2826 
-2832 NDSFTVKLDEQKKY
+2832 
-2846 VFSVKADAE
+2846 
-2855 EKVSEL
+2855 
-2861 NEDNNTLS
+2861 
-2869 TSIYVY
+2869 
-2875 DAEKTL
+2875 
-2881 DLKNDGSKVYAQW
+2881 
-2894 PKAEQGL
+2894 
-2901 TGDYIISYV
+2901 
-2910 SGGKTYE
+2910 
-2917 ENVKNATSYEFKEGK
+2917 
-2932 YPDYNST
+2932 
-2939 VTLKVAKDD
+2939 
-2948 GTLLNVAVATAK
+2948 
-2960 PDMVISSISVPKR
+2960 
-2973 HYTVGET
+2973 
-2980 VKITSVMKNIG
+2980 
-2991 TSNAQ
+2991 
-2996 LSGGDSILQKWVL
+2996 
-3009 GGTYTTDGKGGQLR
+3009 
-3023 DWSTEGITEFNINQ
+3023 
-3037 ELSYTFNYVITEN
+3037 
-3050 DVKDGKILISTYA
+3050 
-3063 DADFK
+3063 
-3068 LLEIDENNNSSDVI
+3068 
-3082 ELVVGEPTQLTL
+3082 
-3094 KQQNV
+3094 
-3099 DVSKAQYGNGKV
+3099 
-3111 EAVWPAATDA
+3111 
-3121 TAYEIVYNTGA
+3121 
-3132 TYKPVQETSV
+3132 
-3142 TRTKVLR
+3142 
-3149 LENPVETESS
+3149 
-3159 IKYTSDGNTFVYNKN
+3159 
-3174 DKTFTYVFEESLDNK
+3174 
-3189 SKVTVRNTYEEN
+3189 
-3201 VGNETVYYDYAS
+3201 
-3213 ATAYAD
+3213 
-3219 LIVTDL
+3219 
-3225 DVTGDR
+3225 
-3231 VTTQNGKKVIPVK
+3231 
-3244 LPFNLT
+3244 
-3250 MNVRNIGTAAIGSAG
+3250 
-3265 EDFETYYGGWNM
+3265 
-3277 TSLIEQTNVPG
+3277 
-3288 IVGNENLTAGG
+3288 
-3299 INTAYC
+3299 
-3305 KGIVAGQSVPVT
+3305 
-3317 ISKAI
+3317 
-3322 IKSKGDYT
+3322 
-3330 LKVKT
+3330 
-3335 DSPGFAEAED
+3335 
-3345 TGYFDESDETN
+3345 
-3356 NYATIDVSADYNQQ
+3356 
-3370 KMDWVP
+3370 
-3376 IHYSES
+3376 
-3382 DELVQNGTV
+3382 
-3391 SVNDNYPFKI
+3391 
-3401 AATQSTIEYKV
+3401 
-3412 LNSSIP
+3412 
-3418 DLDYS
+3418 
-3423 DIVTRYVGYAN
+3423 
-3434 THISIGFNNEY
+3434 
-3445 SIVSTKPYQYKEVGE
+3445 
-3460 GKGNYVKITDA
+3460 
-3471 NGNVTYKEVENNKGD
+3471 
-3486 YIVESVISD
+3486 
-3495 TVTQYSQV
+3495 
-3503 NGDYANNYGT
+3503 
-3513 SSFVPNFNVLQNQ
+3513 
-3526 GCYINNWLNN
+3526 
-3536 GEVLAPTSNTQIGYV
+3536 
-3551 GNGFNFNAESWG
+3551 
-3563 LGKYYVM
+3563 
-3570 KLKTG
+3570 
-3575 PDENADWVE
+3575 
-3584 MAFRVKTD
+3584 D
-3592 GSQWIKVNATD
+3592 GSQWIKANATD

-3621 KGTFFYDCSD
+3621 NGTFFYDCSD
-3631 MNLSSITSYNGDH
+3631 TNLSSITSYNGNH

-3681 KSDEDYEVQIQS
+3681 KPDEDYEVQIQS

-3711 PEIMEQLPVHS
+3711 PEIMKQLPVHS

-3840 KWGGHCQSTEKT
+3840 KWGGYCQSTEKT
-3852 LSYKVVAPEENR
+3852 LSYKVVAPEKNR

-4012 VPKPDGST
+4012 VPKPDGTT
-4020 VEQSSGKW
+4020 VEQTSGKW

-4068 GEYMALLGKKENY
+4068 GEYMSLLGKKENY
-4081 RAGTT
+4081 QAGTT

-4129 GNATYTSDDSIFE
+4129 GNATYTNDDSIFE
-4142 SKNIYESVYDG
+4142 LKNIYESVYDG

-4175 ITNGDNVA
+4175 ITNGDNVT

-4337 AENLYNNSKMPNVQ
+4337 AENLYNNSKMPNIQ

-4382 VRKTTDPK
+4382 VRTTTDPK

-4398 QDIYDYVRCSDKA
+4398 KDIYDYVRCSDES
-4411 YTYQDRKPFECKD
+4411 YTYKDRKPFKCKD

-4434 LNNASKELHGS
+4434 LNNASKKLHGS

-4473 GCYKKADFG
+4473 GCYKKTDFG